1 VELRFSYEQELL
13 DTGGG
18 IRRVVDFLRESDPA
32 VVIGG
37 DMLIDFPIQEL
48 LGNHRKTGAAISA
61 LLLEDPRAARF
72 GTIGI
77 DEEGRV
83 RRIAERF
90 RAPGGTETRCGLYTW
105 VNVFSSDCYRWMPE
119 QDRFSH
125 FDAWWVPAIEA
136 APDAVRGLLLS
147 PDKCRWEPVG
157 TPAEYLRANLD
168 PWKPSYFDAAQE
180 ATRRGVELSGDRVI
194 GPGAVL
200 APGAEIERSVVW
212 AGERV
217 PAGRYRGGV
226 FAAGRFVAIEEA
238 GAGAAP

>member
-1 VELRFSYEQELL
+1 
-13 DTGGG
+13 
-18 IRRVVDFLRESDPA
+18 
-32 VVIGG
+32 
-37 DMLIDFPIQEL
+37 
-48 LGNHRKTGAAISA
+48 
-61 LLLEDPRAARF
+61 
-72 GTIGI
+72 
-77 DEEGRV
+77 
-83 RRIAERF
+83 
-90 RAPGGTETRCGLYTW
+90 
-105 VNVFSSDCYRWMPE
+105 MPE